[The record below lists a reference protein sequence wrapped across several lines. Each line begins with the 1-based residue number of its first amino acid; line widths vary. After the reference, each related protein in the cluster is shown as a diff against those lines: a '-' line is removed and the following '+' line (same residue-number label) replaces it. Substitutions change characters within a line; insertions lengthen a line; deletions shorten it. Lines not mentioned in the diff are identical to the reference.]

1 MDLSAADLVA
11 VVVML
16 VVLAIPIMIAFPI
29 VIPFMA
35 MLEAAAIAVPV
46 AVVEEAAFEAGTNPA
61 PPGIRSTSPITFMPA
76 VMSVGGIPVAFDPEK
91 IGTRGRRRGNYHPGR
106 RWWTDSDAYSDLGVC
121 SVGAEQQNPGK
132 QRKAQQVF
140 HAGSPVRRLNRRG
153 VVNARVIR
161 KWNSDPHRPRVMRS
175 CLQRQRRSV
184 DRGTCGPYPLRRIG
198 SSPKARAGCGNP
210 ACPDPWRGL

>member
-61 PPGIRSTSPITFMPA
+61 RAGIRLRS
-76 VMSVGGIPVAFDPEK
+76 SVK
-91 IGTRGRRRGNYHPGR
+91 RRQ
-106 RWWTDSDAYSDLGVC
+106 GV
-121 SVGAEQQNPGK
+121 E
-132 QRKAQQVF
+132 
-140 HAGSPVRRLNRRG
+140 
-153 VVNARVIR
+153 
-161 KWNSDPHRPRVMRS
+161 
-175 CLQRQRRSV
+175 
-184 DRGTCGPYPLRRIG
+184 CGQ
-198 SSPKARAGCGNP
+198 
-210 ACPDPWRGL
+210 